1 MNSPRPVPGRFDA
14 PAESAR
20 LECAAPAKINLYL
33 HVLGQ
38 RDDGYHLIDS
48 LVAFAGLGDVLR
60 LEAADALTLRI
71 EGALAA
77 SRGLDENI
85 ENNLV
90 MRAARGL
97 AEAGGYAAGAA
108 ITLVKYL
115 PVAAGLGGGSS
126 DAASALH
133 GLNALWKLGAATD
146 DLREIA
152 LSLGADVPVCL
163 HGAPAFVGGI
173 GEEIAPAPSLP
184 HAWLVLVNP
193 GAKLSTADVYRAC
206 DGKSAAARFV
216 DVPGSAAELAQ
227 ILATR
232 ANDLAAPACRI
243 EPRIA
248 PVLDAIGSGPDCL
261 LARLSGSGATC
272 FGLYVEEDAARRDA
286 QRLSGLD
293 PNWWVAATPM
303 SPPEAE
309 N

>member
-1 MNSPRPVPGRFDA
+1 MCRARQDKSLSPCPRTTRR
-14 PAESAR
+14 R
-20 LECAAPAKINLYL
+20 LPILSTAWS
-33 HVLGQ
+33 
-38 RDDGYHLIDS
+38 R
-48 LVAFAGLGDVLR
+48 FAGLGDVLR

-173 GEEIAPAPSLP
+173 GEEIAPARQPAACLVGAGQPRRQAVDRRCLPSMR
-184 HAWLVLVNP
+184 WEISGGQV
-193 GAKLSTADVYRAC
+193 RRC
-206 DGKSAAARFV
+206 
-216 DVPGSAAELAQ
+216 
-227 ILATR
+227 
-232 ANDLAAPACRI
+232 
-243 EPRIA
+243 PR
-248 PVLDAIGSGPDCL
+248 
-261 LARLSGSGATC
+261 
-272 FGLYVEEDAARRDA
+272 
-286 QRLSGLD
+286 
-293 PNWWVAATPM
+293 
-303 SPPEAE
+303 
-309 N
+309 